1 MKPVSQLFNLYLSN
15 QCSPEEVKAL
25 LHHFGKIQE
34 DAELKSLILEELAQA
49 APEDFESQPEVV
61 AVFEQTDQYLKNTL
75 FPEKE
80 THKFFLYRYKKYLVA
95 AAMTGLM
102 LGTAYLFFQEYQK
115 GVINDTPAVVHD
127 VQPGSSKAT
136 LVLEDGSTIALTA
149 DDSDTVLN
157 QKGITISKTKDGM
170 LVYEVDSKNVTS
182 EVPAYNE
189 LRTPKGAQYE
199 VLLPDGTRVWLN
211 TSSSLRYP
219 LKFAKNERRVSLS
232 GEGYFEVE
240 KVTVDGK
247 RLPFFVETSRQV
259 VQVLGTE
266 FNISAYED
274 DQLVKTTLMSGIVN
288 VSGKTGNNSKTLSPG
303 EQSILN
309 SDHQLSVL
317 KVNPESARAWKNGN
331 FLFEDVHLKEILKQ
345 FARWYNVE
353 VDYNDIPNTRY
364 NILVSRNETLL
375 KVLQML
381 EKTGNLKFQ
390 IVNNTIKLNH

>member
-25 LHHFGKIQE
+25 LNHFGKIQE
-34 DAELKSLILEELAQA
+34 DAELKSLILEELAKA
-49 APEDFESQPEVV
+49 APEDFESQPEVI

-80 THKFFLYRYKKYLVA
+80 THKFFLHRYKKYLAA

-102 LGTAYLFFQEYQK
+102 LGIAYLFFQEYQK
-115 GVINDTPAVVHD
+115 GVINDTPALVHD

-136 LVLEDGSTIALTA
+136 LVLEDGSTIALSA

-309 SDHQLSVL
+309 SDHELSVL

-331 FLFEDVHLKEILKQ
+331 FLFEDVYLKEILKQ

>member
-1 MKPVSQLFNLYLSN
+1 MKPVSQLFKLYLSN
-15 QCSPEEVKAL
+15 QCSPEELKAL
-25 LHHFGKIQE
+25 LHHFGKNQE
-34 DAELKSLILEELAQA
+34 DAELKTLILEEMSKA
-49 APEDFESQPEVV
+49 APADFESQPEVI
-61 AVFEQTDQYLKNTL
+61 AAFEQTDQYLKNTL

-80 THKFFLYRYKKYLVA
+80 TNKFFLYRYKKYLVA
-95 AAMTGLM
+95 AAMTGLL
-102 LGTAYLFFQEYQK
+102 LGVAYLFMLEYKK
-115 GVINDTPAVVHD
+115 GLINDTAAVVHD

-136 LVLEDGSTIALTA
+136 LVLEDGSTIALSA
-149 DDSDTVLN
+149 DNNDTVLN
-157 QKGITISKTKDGM
+157 QKGIKISKTKDGM
-170 LVYEVDSKNVTS
+170 LVYEVDSKNIS
-182 EVPAYNE
+182 EESPAYNE

-274 DQLVKTTLMSGIVN
+274 DQLVKTTLMSGIVS

-309 SDHQLSVL
+309 ADHELSVL
-317 KVNPESARAWKNGN
+317 KVNPEIARAWKNGN
-331 FLFEDVHLKEILKQ
+331 FLFEDVHLKDILKQ

-353 VDYNDIPNTRY
+353 VDYTDIPNTRY